1 MKRLLIISLMLAL
14 FLTACSGPFGFTSP
28 SLKGDGTIPT
38 TGISSLTRATDY
50 SGLLELV
57 RKAQRNMNEYPN
69 RMYMTKGNLAGAEAS
84 QDASKD
90 SPASGLS
97 NYSQTNVQ
105 VAGVDEA
112 DIIKTDGR
120 YLYLVANNRLY
131 IVDAQDPSNMKVV
144 STRIF
149 KMNQE
154 TETTS
159 SGESPIEMYLDV
171 ASQRL
176 ILVSNC
182 WQYEKM
188 PMNPADVT
196 YAEPGA
202 SSGSSSGSAGE
213 SGSAVTPASESGV
226 SVDAKIAPDYYYN
239 YNNKQYTT
247 TRIYDL
253 TDRSAPELVRQFS
266 QDGYY
271 ISSRK
276 IDNAV
281 YVVTNQY
288 QYRVYAETTAELKP
302 EEVFPATCDTT
313 DPSVV
318 ADWDTVPADSIAILP
333 DGDISNQL
341 ILSAIDI
348 ADDGSKPDLLA
359 VLGSAG
365 MVYASAENL
374 YVAAYTYEWDGKE
387 NSIPAYS
394 TDIFR
399 FRLAGAQISEA
410 GKGSVPGY
418 VLNQFSMD
426 EYDGYFR
433 IATTT
438 GEVWTTE
445 GVNVAKNNLYVLDS
459 SLKIVGKVTGL
470 APGETIK
477 SVRFMAAKAYVVTF
491 RTTDPLFVIDLAEPA
506 APKVL
511 GQLKIPGYSTYLHPY
526 SDTMLLG
533 FGYDVKTEG
542 EFAYN
547 MGIKVSLFDI
557 ADFNNPKELST
568 ILLGGRGSYAAVLD
582 NHKALLFSKE
592 KNLIAFPATL
602 TKTITNNPLEYGQ
615 PVFQGMLVLSVN
627 ADNKLVL
634 DGQVTH
640 FDKLSDPDGDP
651 VTLDEKEMQA
661 FYGYDMINRGAW
673 IGDVLYTFS
682 GREIR
687 ASNLADLAKIGQV
700 ELPGYEEF
708 QQFYYGGDI
717 MVKSGTGGLP
727 AIMD

>member
-1 MKRLLIISLMLAL
+1 MKRLLIVALMLAL
-14 FLTACSGPFGFTSP
+14 FLTACSGPSSISSP
-28 SLKGDGTIPT
+28 SLKGDETIPK
-38 TGISSLTRATDY
+38 TGVSSLARAADY

-57 RKAQRNMNEYPN
+57 RKAQRNMNDYSN
-69 RMYMTKGNLAGAEAS
+69 RMYTLRTGATVAAAEAS

-90 SPASGLS
+90 SAAPGLS

-105 VAGVDEA
+105 VEGVDEA

-144 STRIF
+144 STKVF

-154 TETTS
+154 TETVS
-159 SGESPIEMYLDV
+159 SGENPIEMYLDV

-188 PMNPADVT
+188 PVNTTDPAN
-196 YAEPGA
+196 AEPG
-202 SSGSSSGSAGE
+202 SEGSSSDAAPAE
-213 SGSAVTPASESGV
+213 SIEDGVTYDE
-226 SVDAKIAPDYYYN
+226 KIAPDYYYN

-253 TDRSAPELVRQFS
+253 TDRSAPDLVRQFS

-276 IDNAV
+276 INNAV
-281 YVVTNQY
+281 YVITNQY
-288 QYRVYAETTAELKP
+288 QYRVYADTTAELKP

-313 DPSVV
+313 DPTASE
-318 ADWDTVPADSIAILP
+318 DWDTVPADSIAILP
-333 DGDISNQL
+333 EGDISNQL

-348 ADDGSKPDLLA
+348 VDDGSKPDLLA

-365 MVYASAENL
+365 IIYASGENL

-387 NSIPAYS
+387 TSIPAYS

-445 GVNVAKNNLYVLDS
+445 GENVAKNNLYVLDS
-459 SLKIVGKVTGL
+459 GMKIVGKVTGL

-477 SVRFMAAKAYVVTF
+477 SVRFMSAKAYVVTF
-491 RTTDPLFVIDLAEPA
+491 RTTDPLFVIDLAVPT

-542 EFAYN
+542 DFAYN

-557 ADFNNPKELST
+557 ADFNNPQELST

-592 KNLIAFPATL
+592 KNLIAFPASL

-651 VTLDEKEMQA
+651 VTLNEKEMQA
-661 FYGYDMINRGAW
+661 FYGFDMINRGAW

-687 ASNLADLAKIGQV
+687 ATNLSDLAKIGQV
-700 ELPGYEEF
+700 ELPGYKEY
-708 QQFYYGGDI
+708 QQFYYGGDF
-717 MVKSGTGGLP
+717 MVRSGSGVEP
-727 AIMD
+727 AIVD